1 MTAVTAPQAGRP
13 SLHRRILSE
22 LTQQVVSGAWPPGH
36 RIPFEAE
43 LAARYGCSRMTVNK
57 ALTQLAAAGLVERR
71 RRSGTFVRMPRT
83 QAAVL
88 EIHDV
93 RTEVEALGSPYVYRL
108 LAREVRTGTAADGER
123 LASETPGSVVALSCL
138 HLAGTVPFCHEERLI
153 ALDAVPEAIDEPF
166 DDSAP
171 GPWLV
176 RRVPWTIA
184 EHRIGAASA
193 DGEMARAL
201 GLTPLSAVL
210 QIERMTWFADRVVT
224 QVRFTYPAGR
234 HTLVARFT
242 PAHPLP
248 G

>member
-1 MTAVTAPQAGRP
+1 MTAVAAPGSGRP

-22 LTQQVVSGAWPPGH
+22 LTQLVMSGAWPPGH

-83 QAAVL
+83 QSAIL

-93 RTEVEALGSPYVYRL
+93 RTEVEALGSPYAYRL
-108 LAREVRTGTAADGER
+108 LAREIRTATAADRER
-123 LASETPGSVVALSCL
+123 LACEAPGSVVVLACL

-153 ALDAVPEAIDEPF
+153 ALEAVPEAIDEPF

-193 DGEMARAL
+193 DGEMARVLAL
-201 GLTPLSAVL
+201 KPRSAVL
-210 QIERMTWFADRVVT
+210 QIERTTWFAERVVT
-224 QVRFTYPAGR
+224 HVRFTYPAGG

-242 PAHPLP
+242 PARPLS